1 MTEKEIEIVMNALAG
16 IPTVTTAEFANKVE
30 KILREYKEC
39 DDNEQ
44 IHATLKDKGYKVV
57 GRTVTLLGTEFEIC
71 EGYIETALGKQ
82 KSYWLE
88 LRL

>member
-1 MTEKEIEIVMNALAG
+1 MSRFI
-16 IPTVTTAEFANKVE
+16 
-30 KILREYKEC
+30 
-39 DDNEQ
+39 Q
-44 IHATLKDKGYKVV
+44 HLKDKGYKVV